1 MPMTLQDMRILVVDD
16 SQNMRKLVRAIL
28 RGFGINQV
36 DEASSGAEGLQ
47 ILYDA
52 NPNVVITDLNM
63 KPMDGF
69 ELVRIIRKEAI
80 NIDRNIPVIVL
91 SGHADRRHV
100 DMARKVGATYFVTKP
115 IAPGTLRARLESLV
129 G

>member
-1 MPMTLQDMRILVVDD
+1 MTLQDMRILVIDD
-16 SQNMRKLVRAIL
+16 SENMRKLVRAIL

-63 KPMDGF
+63 KPMDGL
-69 ELVRIIRKEAI
+69 ELVRIIRMEAI
-80 NIDRNIPVIVL
+80 L
-91 SGHADRRHV
+91 Q
-100 DMARKVGATYFVTKP
+100 KP
-115 IAPGTLRARLESLV
+115 CLTSIAQNLLYPTLPTWPAARARRIEPGASNPIKYTW
-129 G
+129 

>member
-63 KPMDGF
+63 KPMDGL
-69 ELVRIIRKEAI
+69 ELVRIIRMEAI
-80 NIDRNIPVIVL
+80 DIDRNIPVIVL
-91 SGHADRRHV
+91 SGHADRQHV
-100 DMARKVGATYFVTKP
+100 DMAREVGATHFVTKP
-115 IAPGTLRARLESLV
+115 IAPDTLRARLETLV